1 SRGPGENPCAPLT
14 PRLAPPADPQQA
26 TDRLAREQ
34 AAAPFGLAPVQIVA
48 QEAPDPL
55 LSLRLPQCTRSVEW
69 LCRFEDG
76 TQSSGKS
83 DGAAL
88 PLPAPLPLGYHRL
101 ALPDGALTTDI
112 ELLVAPASCHLPD
125 GLQPGQRSWG

>member
-26 TDRLAREQ
+26 ADRLAREQ

-48 QEAPDPL
+48 QEAADPL
-55 LSLRLPQCTRSVEW
+55 LSLRLPQCTRSVEG
-69 LCRFEDG
+69 LGRFKDG
-76 TQSSGKS
+76 SQSSGQS

-88 PLPAPLPLGYHRL
+88 HLPPHLPLGYHRL
-101 ALPDGALTTDI
+101 ALTD
-112 ELLVAPASCHLPD
+112 
-125 GLQPGQRSWG
+125 